1 MVCGGERPR
10 GRACRTNSRRRRGN
24 LSVHAV
30 SGGITNTYFGGAI
43 YMSEKIG
50 AGSTDAERAIAE
62 ALQQR
67 DRFMASISKEL
78 LQEEDAIA
86 RTVGLMNSAA
96 RPKLRK
102 IYALVDKLVDA
113 AAPFV
118 ACKSGCSACCHMNVN
133 ITEVEAQL
141 IEEQTGRRYKRLA
154 TPVRHPVD
162 KFTGVPCPFL
172 ADGAC
177 SIYSVRP
184 FMCRHHVSFNLDS
197 YWCAPERAH
206 LAEMPMVSFGAAKQ
220 AHRSVT
226 RLDAGGMHGDIRDFF
241 P

>member
-1 MVCGGERPR
+1 M
-10 GRACRTNSRRRRGN
+10 TKKD
-24 LSVHAV
+24 
-30 SGGITNTYFGGAI
+30 AI
-43 YMSEKIG
+43 
-50 AGSTDAERAIAE
+50 GSTDAAQAHAE
-62 ALQQR
+62 ALQQQEL
-67 DRFMASISKEL
+67 FMASVSQEL
-78 LQEEDAIA
+78 LREEDAIA

-113 AAPFV
+113 AGPFV
-118 ACKSGCSACCHMNVN
+118 PCKRGCSACCYININ
-133 ITEVEAQL
+133 ITEAEAQI
-141 IEEQTGRRYKRLA
+141 IEAQTGRRYARLTA
-154 TPVRHPVD
+154 PIQHPEG
-162 KFTGVPCPFL
+162 KFTGMPCPFL
-172 ADGAC
+172 VDGAC

-184 FMCRHHVSFNLDS
+184 FVCRHHLSFNLDA

-206 LAEMPMVSFGAAKQ
+206 LANMPMVSFSAAKE